1 MPIATGHELEELA
14 AEVQVTF
21 RNLYLV
27 SDAIAISEPNEYSI
41 TLIYILLLSQGK
53 NILEI
58 DHPEGPF
65 GTKVS
70 VI

>member
-1 MPIATGHELEELA
+1 MPLPFQKL
-14 AEVQVTF
+14 
-21 RNLYLV
+21 
-27 SDAIAISEPNEYSI
+27 NEYSI
-41 TLIYILLLSQGK
+41 LCWSFVERALIYILLLSQGK

-70 VI
+70 VL